1 MTGEKS
7 LELIKTAVAA
17 MDDKKAINICIIDIR
32 NISVI
37 ADYFIIASGSN
48 PNQVKAIIDNV
59 DEKLHESGFDE
70 PKLEGYNQAS
80 WILMDYEDVV
90 IHVLSEEDRA
100 FYDIERVWRDGIIIN
115 PDEFRK
121 QPVT

>member
-17 MDDKKAINICIIDIR
+17 MDDKKAMNICIIDIS

-59 DEKLHESGFDE
+59 DEKLHESGFNE

-121 QPVT
+121 